1 MDKYDN
7 TPDGRGDPSPV
18 AHLIAAATSY
28 LHNSEFSKV
37 MDVTAQVLQIDP
49 NCIKAYEL
57 RVLVECRIFD
67 YSGLVSDCTELIRLR
82 PDHAPAY
89 IDRARA
95 FIHFGQ
101 PEKAILD
108 CTKALEFASDK
119 IKLYQWRWISNE
131 TFESPPDSA
140 NAYAIRAQAYLHLG
154 LVDEY
159 HADWRRS
166 FILSA
171 TPESIAE
178 VDHLELVMNL
188 LRRAQTLIDAGA
200 YGMAVEA
207 CSAVLCDEPEHIE
220 ARRQRG
226 IAYLGLGRFEES
238 SHDLAKAWELKLERD
253 RIGRSYVVTLEGSTG
268 EKIYAT
274 FPETPQGRNEAI
286 DSAQCLV
293 ADEKAQEELAHFVGQ
308 AGVVNVYHVK
318 GTEVEKEDWIW
329 IERDGDEPPAIVYGD
344 ISGLD

>member
-28 LHNSEFSKV
+28 LHDGEYSKV
-37 MDVTAQVLQIDP
+37 MDVTACALQIDP

-57 RVLVECRIFD
+57 RVLIDCLILD

-82 PDHAPAY
+82 PDHALAY

-108 CTKALEFASDK
+108 CTKALEFASDSK
-119 IKLYQWRWISNE
+119 NVHQWSPDSSE
-131 TFESPPDSA
+131 TFESAPDSA
-140 NAYAIRAQAYLHLG
+140 NAYATRAQAYLLLG
-154 LVDEY
+154 LVDEF
-159 HADWRRS
+159 HADWHRG

-171 TPESIAE
+171 TPERIAE
-178 VDHLELVMNL
+178 FDHLEFVTNL
-188 LRRAQTLIDAGA
+188 LRRAQILIDAGE

-226 IAYLGLGRFEES
+226 IAYQGLGRFEES
-238 SHDLAKAWELKLERD
+238 SHDLAKAWELKLEHD

-268 EKIYAT
+268 EKIYAA

-308 AGVVNVYHVK
+308 AGVVNVYLVK